1 VALLF
6 SLDLE
11 RELDCF
17 STEEIVRPENKKRK
31 RVEKTVGDGGVGVM
45 LKRRAI
51 YA

>member
-6 SLDLE
+6 FLDLE
-11 RELDCF
+11 REFDCF
-17 STEEIVRPENKKRK
+17 PTEESVRLVNKKRK
-31 RVEKTVGDGGVGVM
+31 RVEKTVGDGKAGRM